1 MSGAANPV
9 FHAAVVCLSSQ
20 EPDALYLR
28 KTSFLTMEHEKP
40 SIKRRRF
47 LEAAGTGAATAGLTG
62 CLGSTEGA
70 VGGKGDSGE
79 NEGDEDDAT
88 SGDLKMEPVEYPDRT
103 CAVDARNVRD
113 HPGWNAQILHE
124 DGKRA
129 FFCTSGDM
137 GAYYTS
143 PKAFGISEAD
153 IAGVWVTDYET
164 GETVDGTDAYYV
176 FVADRE
182 AVEMPAGRNPIPF
195 AERERAEEFV
205 ANVDGVSGSDVERF
219 SKVNLNRCTW

>member
-1 MSGAANPV
+1 MRDLVDV
-9 FHAAVVCLSSQ
+9 FSTY
-20 EPDALYLR
+20 EPDTLCP
-28 KTSFLTMEHEKP
+28 KKPSFHTMEYESP
-40 SIKRRRF
+40 SVKRRRF
-47 LEAAGTGAATAGLTG
+47 LEAAGACAVTGLTG
-62 CLGSTEGA
+62 CLSSTEGA
-70 VGGKGDSGE
+70 SGG
-79 NEGDEDDAT
+79 NEGDGNADRGEEEVEDLDV
-88 SGDLKMEPVEYPDRT
+88 EPLEYPDRT

-113 HPGWNAQILHE
+113 YPGWNAQILHK